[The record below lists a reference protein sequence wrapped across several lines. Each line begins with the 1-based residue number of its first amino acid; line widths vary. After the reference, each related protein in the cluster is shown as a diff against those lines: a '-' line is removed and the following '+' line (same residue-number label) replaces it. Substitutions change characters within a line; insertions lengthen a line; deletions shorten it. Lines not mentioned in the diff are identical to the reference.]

1 MLQAPAD
8 MLEQDADYQVA
19 VGAILADVTVLV
31 RNLALAQNWC
41 AKQGL
46 HLLSVQPLS
55 DYGYTL
61 YFYAFCK
68 ILGRRKL

>member
-68 ILGRRKL
+68 ISGRRKL